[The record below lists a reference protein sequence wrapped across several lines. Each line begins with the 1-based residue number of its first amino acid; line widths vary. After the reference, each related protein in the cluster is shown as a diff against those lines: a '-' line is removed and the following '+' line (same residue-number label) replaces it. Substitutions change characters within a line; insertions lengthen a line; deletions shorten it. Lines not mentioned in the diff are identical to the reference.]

1 MRSRIV
7 AIVGAC
13 VMLALPALVTGQ
25 EARGTLQ
32 GRVSDASGAVV
43 PGATVEVMN
52 VNTGVTTPTISNEEG
67 NYRVPFLN
75 PGTYRVTVTLSGFSK
90 YVSSN
95 IDLHVAEVLN
105 VDATLQPGQLTDEVT
120 VTAAA
125 PLSTRR
131 RRGSARWWMRGAYP
145 SCRSVKAPRS
155 SW

>member
-13 VMLALPALVTGQ
+13 VMLALPALVSGQ

-32 GRVSDASGAVV
+32 GRVSDASGGVV
-43 PGATVEVMN
+43 PGATVEISN
-52 VNTGVTTPTISNEEG
+52 VNTGVTTPTTSNEEG

-75 PGTYRVTVTLSGFSK
+75 PGTYRVTVTLTGFSK

-95 IDLHVAEVLN
+95 IDLHVAEVLT

-120 VTAAA
+120 VTAAVATLDTVVVRPRPGRRCA
-125 PLSTRR
+125 PHIR
-131 RRGSARWWMRGAYP
+131 AADP
-145 SCRSVKAPRS
+145 
-155 SW
+155 